1 MTTIIFVRHGET
13 LWNRQ
18 LRYQGQK
25 DSPLSPAGMDQAT
38 KVGEF
43 LRKRAIDAV
52 YSSDLKRAL
61 FTAERIG
68 ELHNLAPT
76 VDPRLRE
83 MSFGVWEGKTRSE
96 VAKEYPELWEAR
108 LQNVLTTR
116 IPEGELPAEVVE
128 RFLSFLH
135 EQTQTGQPKDRAIVV
150 VSHGGALRLVI
161 ASLIHIPLEKSYC
174 LRQSNAGISEFL
186 CSRKGPDY
194 DWEAVT
200 INSTAHLG

>member
-25 DSPLSPAGMDQAT
+25 DSPLSPVGMDQAT

-43 LRKRAIDAV
+43 LRTRAIDAV
-52 YSSDLKRAL
+52 YSSDLRRAL

-68 ELHNLAPT
+68 KYHNLIPAA
-76 VDPRLRE
+76 DPRLRE
-83 MSFGVWEGKTRSE
+83 MSFGVWEGKTRGE

-108 LQNVLTTR
+108 LQDVLATR
-116 IPEGELPAEVVE
+116 IPQGELPSEVVE
-128 RFLSFLH
+128 RFLSFLN
-135 EQTQTGQPKDRAIVV
+135 EQTQTGQPKDRVIVV

-161 ASLIHIPLEKSYC
+161 SSLIHVPL
-174 LRQSNAGISEFL
+174 
-186 CSRKGPDY
+186 
-194 DWEAVT
+194 
-200 INSTAHLG
+200 